1 MIDLTAR
8 STHEAS
14 TPSFAIT
21 SPRIAPIG
29 IPLAE
34 RFTHGRRR
42 LELSAQLGDALDGLV
57 EHLQRACGAIAR
69 KMLMVTHSS
78 RARLL
83 NDSM

>member
-1 MIDLTAR
+1 MRHPPIFR
-8 STHEAS
+8 NY
-14 TPSFAIT
+14 FAAH
-21 SPRIAPIG
+21 RAIG

-34 RFTHGRRR
+34 VFTDGRRR

-57 EHLQRACGAIAR
+57 EHLQRACRAIAR